1 MQNHRKFQGNTMN
14 SVLRL
19 SGCAAA
25 VFLGAALIGGCA
37 SDRVESRPSMA
48 MSSGAAGQ
56 MDMQRMC
63 EMHKSM
69 MAGKSAAEQQAMMN
83 EHMKSMSPEMRSR
96 MQAMHE
102 QCRGS

>member
-1 MQNHRKFQGNTMN
+1 MN
-14 SVLRL
+14 SVLKL
-19 SGCAAA
+19 SGSAAT
-25 VFLGAALIGGCA
+25 VLLVAALIGGCA
-37 SDRVESRPSMA
+37 SDRADSRPSMP

-63 EMHKSM
+63 EMHRSM
-69 MAGKSAAEQQAMMN
+69 MAGKSTAEQQAMMN

>member
-1 MQNHRKFQGNTMN
+1 MQSLLKLNRFSAALLLAAG
-14 SVLRL
+14 LIA
-19 SGCAAA
+19 GCATERSSTGPSTA
-25 VFLGAALIGGCA
+25 V
-37 SDRVESRPSMA
+37 
-48 MSSGAAGQ
+48 SSGVPGQ

-69 MAGKSAAEQQAMMN
+69 TAGKSTAEQQAMMN
-83 EHMKSMSPEMRSR
+83 EHMKSMSPDMRSR